1 MDDKCGDWNDGGT
14 GRVGDR
20 ATDRATD
27 DASDRAT
34 DDAGGDVVEGGIDA
48 RARGCTGAPVRATHP
63 FDLFD
68 VYGAIVRR
76 ADRGMD
82 ALQRRGF
89 EIALDKICSRI
100 ARDGASAVRFETEA
114 GVFAYAKR
122 AVSSSVRDARRRVDV
137 EIRHRTS
144 VRPWTGSPCEAEDD
158 AQCTELGEWL
168 VGSVG
173 SDDARLLYAVHVEEC
188 SFAELA
194 RDWGAKEQTLRARAK
209 RAGER
214 ARQRSLSERDRSAG
228 ARARHAASATPGG
241 RGPRPPAARA

>member
-1 MDDKCGDWNDGGT
+1 MDDKCGDWNDGGS
-14 GRVGDR
+14 GRAGDR
-20 ATDRATD
+20 ATDG
-27 DASDRAT
+27 AS
-34 DDAGGDVVEGGIDA
+34 GDVVEGGIDV
-48 RARGCTGAPVRATHP
+48 RPRGCTGAPVGATHP

-82 ALQRRGF
+82 ALQRRGL

-168 VGSVG
+168 AGSVG
-173 SDDARLLYAVHVEEC
+173 PDDARLLYAVHVEEC

-214 ARQRSLSERDRSAG
+214 ARQRSVSERDRSAG
-228 ARARHAASATPGG
+228 ARARHAASATPRG
-241 RGPRPPAARA
+241 RDPRPPAARA